1 MNYRSL
7 VGRVRHLHPTGLW
20 LGWLGGCLLAL
31 VWTPQTLGQAA
42 HESAD
47 PLGIAT
53 HLRADLVI
61 SDPLTPPH
69 WALLQ
74 RELIR
79 ANTAACEAFYERYF
93 DERGFLLCVER
104 WGGNDGPDDAIE
116 NLIHWP
122 LLHALGADDSIL
134 TLYKKAWEGHL
145 RQFTLAKT
153 VDVPMARDGMY
164 YKEFPVMFDWL
175 HNSEGLTVFNLQGL
189 SDPDNL
195 AFQRRVRRYA
205 GFYLNED
212 PGAPNYDP
220 QHKIIRSLFNG
231 SRGPLLRKATAL
243 DWAGDP
249 IEVENRFE
257 PRHGEKTYQQFLE
270 HFQDYNDVVGDHPSN
285 LMATALALNA
295 YMLKQ
300 EPKYKQWILEY
311 SDAWLERMKANGN
324 VIPSNIGLDGTI
336 GGQAGGKWY
345 GGVYGWGFTVVVP
358 QNGSLSHRNTTHLAF
373 EGLMN
378 AFLVSGDSR
387 YLDAWRKQIETINAQ
402 ARQINGRTVYP
413 KMYGDDGWYHFTPEP
428 YRQGALELY
437 YLSMQPSDRTLVG
450 PHPWLDF
457 LANQQPGY
465 PEAALARDL
474 AGVRTMVQ
482 AFRTDPST
490 PDTRLADD
498 SMRFNPAHV
507 QSLVEQMWGGLI
519 GGKNRLIS
527 FSRLRYFDPIARR
540 AGIPADVAALVD
552 ELTDQTVSVQL
563 VNVNPVDAR
572 WLVIQGGAYAEHALE
587 QVRVGDRQL
596 SLNQSQLTVK
606 LEPGCGARLTFQ
618 VKRHANAPTL
628 AFPWNRPRTE

>member
-1 MNYRSL
+1 MRNKRVTTGTAACVTMFRWGSWLFVCL
-7 VGRVRHLHPTGLW
+7 VSIGWVRP
-20 LGWLGGCLLAL
+20 AA
-31 VWTPQTLGQAA
+31 GQAV
-42 HESAD
+42 D
-47 PLGIAT
+47 W
-53 HLRADLVI
+53 VI
-61 SDPLTPPH
+61 SEPMTPPH

-79 ANTAACEAFYERYF
+79 ANTAACEEFFARYF

-116 NLIHWP
+116 NLLHWP
-122 LLHALGADDSIL
+122 LLHALGAPDSIL

-153 VDVPMARDGMY
+153 VDVPLARDGMY

-189 SDPDNL
+189 SDPDDR
-195 AFQRRVRRYA
+195 AFQQRVRRYA
-205 GFYLNED
+205 GFYMNED

-249 IEVENRFE
+249 IEVQNRFE
-257 PRHGEKTYQQFLE
+257 PRHGEKTYRQFLE

-295 YMLKQ
+295 YMLNQ
-300 EPKYKQWILEY
+300 EPKYKQWIVEY
-311 SDAWLERMKANGN
+311 CDAWLERMKANGN
-324 VIPSNIGLDGTI
+324 VIPSNIGLDGKI
-336 GGQAGGKWY
+336 GSAAGGKWY

-358 QNGSLSHRNTTHLAF
+358 QDGSRSHRNTTHLAF

-378 AFLVSGDSR
+378 AFLVTGDER
-387 YLDAWRKQIETINAQ
+387 YLTAWRKQLETINGQ
-402 ARQINGRTVYP
+402 ARQQNGRTVYP
-413 KMYGDDGWYHFTPEP
+413 KMYGDEGWYHFTPEP

-437 YLSMQPSDRTLVG
+437 YLSMQSADRELLG
-450 PHPWLDF
+450 PHAWLDY
-457 LANQQPGY
+457 LAGQKPGY
-465 PEAALARDL
+465 PEEALARDL

-482 AFRTDPST
+482 AFRADAST

-519 GGKNRLIS
+519 GGKNRLVS
-527 FSRLRYFDPIARR
+527 FSRVRYFDPVAGR

-552 ELTDQTVSVQL
+552 EWTADSVSVQL
-563 VNVNPVDAR
+563 VNVNPVAAR
-572 WLVIQGGAYAEHALE
+572 TVVIQSGGYAEHEFETLRHGAEVIPLHRTS
-587 QVRVGDRQL
+587 VTIR
-596 SLNQSQLTVK
+596 
-606 LEPGCGARLTFQ
+606 LEPGCGARLRFEQ
-618 VKRHANAPTL
+618 KRHVHPPTL
-628 AFPWNRPRTE
+628 RFPWTQPLN